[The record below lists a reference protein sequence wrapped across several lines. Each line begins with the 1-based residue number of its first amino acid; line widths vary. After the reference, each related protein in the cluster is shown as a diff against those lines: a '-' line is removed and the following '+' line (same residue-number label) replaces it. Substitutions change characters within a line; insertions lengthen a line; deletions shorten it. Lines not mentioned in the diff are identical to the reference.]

1 MSLQFVIGRAG
12 SGKSTYCLNEISRK
26 LVGEPE
32 GHPILLIVPEQA
44 TFQAEQ
50 ALAACPGVIGYI
62 RAQVFSFRRLAW
74 RAMQDLGNTAG
85 VPVSDLGKTM
95 LLQRLIHKHEEEL
108 SVFRQPSGKLG
119 IAQSLNQF
127 FKDLRRSGLTSAQL
141 RIEQLAVASSVKGG
155 SSDAL
160 ADKLLDISLLYED
173 YEQELQQKYLD
184 AETFLDCLAEGVFE
198 LDWLKDAEVWVDGF
212 FSFTPQEREVLAK
225 LSLYC
230 RKVTVALSIDRP
242 YRAGEQLDEF
252 DLFHSTGRAMS
263 RLLGRAA
270 ELGAVVLETVVLG
283 QGARP
288 RYQNSPMLAHLER
301 NFESRSASRR
311 VVYQGDVTDSSIVL
325 AGAVNRRAEVEGCA
339 REILRLVRDED
350 RRYRDIAVRIRN
362 MGDYG
367 ELIEQVFTDYEIP
380 HFLDQRRPVLH
391 HPLVEFIRSSLEIVN
406 RDWPYE
412 AIFRCVKTDFLLPDE
427 QVSPASTVTRRGM
440 DLLENYVLERGI
452 HSYRWKD
459 DRTWEFYKPVQLED
473 EAEDEAET
481 DARPSLG
488 SEAELARHKQIRE
501 CRDLIVAIFSDFE
514 QAFKR
519 ADTVLEKTAA
529 LYGLLEI
536 CHVPEKL
543 EQQAYVALN
552 SGKPEIARQQGQIW
566 DYVID
571 LFDQLTEIMG
581 EETVPADLFVSLLDA
596 GLESIC
602 LGLVPPALDQVLVG
616 SMDRT
621 RTTQKLYSFVLGAN
635 EGIIPAKPEEDGLL
649 TDAERLRMEYAG
661 IDLPGGPRR
670 RLLDEQLLIY
680 SVLCSPSQYL
690 WVSYSLADEEGKS
703 LLPSEMIR
711 QLGLMFPS
719 VKADER
725 LLQATP
731 PVGAD
736 SDEAAD
742 YITHGDRALTDL
754 SVQLKDWLN
763 GDIISSIWWDV
774 YNWFAQRPEW
784 ASRLKQLNRS
794 LSYINPAEMIL
805 PATAKLLYG
814 ETLRA
819 SVSRMER
826 FAACPFSHYVSH
838 GLRLK
843 ERKLFRLEAPDIGQL
858 YHAALSQV
866 VRDIITEGTEDWS
879 ALSPDRMRERA
890 GLVVD
895 RLTPRLQGEILLSS
909 NRYRYIA
916 RKLKD
921 IVTRASTVIADH
933 ARGNGFYPVELELA
947 FGPGEKLP
955 PLSFRLDDGSL
966 MDIAGRIDRVDRA
979 DGEKGMFL
987 RVIDYK
993 SSPHSLELTDLYN
1006 GLSLQMLTYLD
1017 VVVTHSERWLGRKAQ
1032 PAGVLYFHVH
1042 NPLLTVPNGL
1052 DPLKAE
1058 AMLRRSFKM
1067 KGLLLADQESIGLMD
1082 AQMQTESGNSEII
1095 PIGIKKDGSFR
1106 KGASIATEEQWDLMR
1121 GHVRKTIRGIGSRI
1135 IAGGVEIEPYRQGKK
1150 IACTF
1155 CSYKSVCQ
1163 LDPDLP
1169 GGEFRSFPSLKGE
1182 GIWQAMA
1189 ETFSAEKKH
1198 PEDEKGGSSR

>member
-12 SGKSTYCLNEISRK
+12 SGKSTYCLNEIGRE
-26 LVGEPE
+26 LVNEPE
-32 GHPILLIVPEQA
+32 GPSILLLVPEQA

-50 ALAACPGVIGYI
+50 ALAGHPGLSGFI

-74 RAMQDLGNTAG
+74 RAMQDMGNTAG

-95 LLQRLIHKHEEEL
+95 LLQRLIHKHEDEL

-119 IAQSLNQF
+119 VAQSLNQF
-127 FKDLRRSGLTSAQL
+127 FKDLRRSGLTPAQL
-141 RIEQLAVASSVKGG
+141 KAGQLAVVSSIQDSK
-155 SSDAL
+155 DTL
-160 ADKLLDISLLYED
+160 TDKLKDISLLYED
-173 YEQELQQKYLD
+173 YEQELQLKYLD
-184 AETFLDCLAEGVFE
+184 TETFLDSLAEGVHR
-198 LDWLKDAEVWVDGF
+198 LDWLKDAEIWVDGF

-225 LSLYC
+225 LSFYC
-230 RKVTVALSIDRP
+230 RKVTIALCLDRP
-242 YRAGEQLDEF
+242 YLMGERLDEF
-252 DLFHSTGRAMS
+252 NLFHSTAKAMS
-263 RLLGRAA
+263 RILGRTE
-270 ELGAVVLETVVLG
+270 ELGVEILPTIVLG
-283 QGARP
+283 QDIRP
-288 RYQNSPMLAHLER
+288 RYQDRPMLDHLER
-301 NFESRSASRR
+301 CFESRSASRR
-311 VVYQGDVTDSSIVL
+311 AVYKGDETINSILL

-350 RRYRDIAVRIRN
+350 IRYRDIAVRIRN

-367 ELIEQVFTDYEIP
+367 ELIEQVFTAYEIP

-391 HPLVEFIRSSLEIVN
+391 HPLVEFIRSALEIIN

-412 AIFRCVKTDFLLPDE
+412 AIFRCVKTGFLLPE
-427 QVSPASTVTRRGM
+427 KQESLNESHTVTRRGM

-452 HSYRWKD
+452 HGYRWKD
-459 DRTWEFYKPVQLED
+459 DKTWAFYKPVPLE
-473 EAEDEAET
+473 EAEAIEAS
-481 DARPSLG
+481 PMLG
-488 SEAELARHKQIRE
+488 TEAELARHKQICD
-501 CRDLIVAIFSDFE
+501 CRDLLVALFTDFE
-514 QAFKR
+514 KAFKR
-519 ADTVLEKTAA
+519 ADTVMEKTAA
-529 LYGLLEI
+529 LYRLLEA
-536 CHVPEKL
+536 CRVPDKL
-543 EQQAYVALN
+543 EAQANEALA
-552 SGKPEIARQQGQIW
+552 SGKPEIARKQGQIW
-566 DYVID
+566 DYVME

-581 EETVPADLFVSLLDA
+581 EESVDVDLFASLLDA

-649 TDAERLRMEYAG
+649 TDAERLRLEYAG
-661 IDLPGGPRR
+661 MDLPGGPRR

-680 SVLCSPSQYL
+680 SVLCSPSQFL
-690 WVSYSLADEEGKS
+690 WVSYSLADEEGKT
-703 LLPSEMIR
+703 LLPSEIIR
-711 QLGLMFPS
+711 QLGSMFPS
-719 VKADER
+719 VKANER

-731 PVGAD
+731 PAGANT
-736 SDEAAD
+736 EEVAE
-742 YITHGDRALTDL
+742 YITHGDRAMTDL
-754 SVQLKDWLN
+754 SVQLKGWLD
-763 GDIISSIWWDV
+763 GDNISGIWWDV

-794 LSYINPAEMIL
+794 LIYTNPTEIIV
-805 PATAKLLYG
+805 PTTAKLLYG

-826 FAACPFSHYVSH
+826 FAACPFSHFVSH

-866 VRDIITEGTEDWS
+866 VREIITEGTEDWS
-879 ALSPDRMRERA
+879 ALPLERMRERA

-895 RLTPRLQGEILLSS
+895 RLSPRLQGEILLSS

-921 IVTRASTVIADH
+921 IVTRASTVLADH

-947 FGPGEKLP
+947 FGQGEKLP
-955 PLSFRLDDGSL
+955 PLHFRLDDGS
-966 MDIAGRIDRVDRA
+966 MMEIAGRIDRVDRA

-993 SSPHSLELTDLYN
+993 SSPHSLELSDLYN

-1042 NPLLTVPNGL
+1042 NPLLTLPNGL

-1058 AMLRRSFKM
+1058 LELRRRFKM
-1067 KGLLLADQESIGLMD
+1067 KGLLLADKEAIGLMD
-1082 AQMQTESGNSEII
+1082 AQMQTESGSSDII

-1121 GHVRKTIRGIGSRI
+1121 SHVRKTVRGIGSQI
-1135 IAGGVEIEPYRQGKK
+1135 MAGGAEIEPYRQGKK

-1169 GGEFRSFPSLKGE
+1169 GGEFRSFPSLKGD

-1189 ETFSAEKKH
+1189 ETYTMDKKN
-1198 PEDEKGGSSR
+1198 EGGGSSR